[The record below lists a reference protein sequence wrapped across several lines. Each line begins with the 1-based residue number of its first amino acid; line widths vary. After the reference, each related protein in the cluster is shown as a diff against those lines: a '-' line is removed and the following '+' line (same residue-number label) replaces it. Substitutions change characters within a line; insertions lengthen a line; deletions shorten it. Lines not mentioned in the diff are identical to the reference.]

1 MEVII
6 ALLVIAGFII
16 ASFFEIT
23 IFSTPGVF
31 IRRLFLKRK
40 KSFKELYKEHVFLNY
55 FLGLLVIFIIFIAI
69 ALVVKLFS

>member
-23 IFSTPGVF
+23 IFSAPGVF